1 MSIAEVEH
9 NLLRCVDTDT
19 PPSTLHIT
27 PLYPPRKIALHLEPT
42 PAPPPAHSAAMSR
55 PSTVLTKIPA
65 PTTQFPGLALTQRD
79 FRLNFCINNGSL
91 SMLPYVPVYDVDR
104 LDAQL
109 DDMTSRLLEDAV
121 EIDMNKRIVVLPK
134 VPTHALDA
142 GPGLLLLYL
151 MRPTHL
157 PLCQVCCWYL
167 ADFATRRIGA
177 VATSPGADRGAQV
190 RASHSSDG
198 MCSSRTELSFSPPIR
213 APPPPSL
220 CAAGARRLPPRPRA
234 LLQTRR
240 KRKNRPLAARFH
252 ATKREVPSPEL
263 PLPCVDGGGRSGA
276 ELGQVPVG
284 VNLGTSRRTAP
295 PVLHI
300 RRAAQAPEFL
310 NTRPPF
316 SCRPKEPQFVDVLFV
331 GKIKTEK
338 KEPRLLE
345 RVTRQRTARWQGLE
359 VMACLEHEYLALSR
373 RQCGVGG
380 RVARGERTKHALP
393 PRAVG
398 RRDLRLGRYRR
409 K

>member
-142 GPGLLLLYL
+142 GPGLLPLCL
-151 MRPTHL
+151 MRPRTCPYARCAAGTWQTL
-157 PLCQVCCWYL
+157 PP
-167 ADFATRRIGA
+167 AASA
-177 VATSPGADRGAQV
+177 PSPPAQV
-190 RASHSSDG
+190 PTAARRYA
-198 MCSSRTELSFSPPIR
+198 RPIR
-213 APPPPSL
+213 PMGCVRPALSCRFQRPSARPRPPPSAQPVPVDSL
-220 CAAGARRLPPRPRA
+220 RVLVHY
-234 LLQTRR
+234 
-240 KRKNRPLAARFH
+240 F
-252 ATKREVPSPEL
+252 KREE
-263 PLPCVDGGGRSGA
+263 
-276 ELGQVPVG
+276 
-284 VNLGTSRRTAP
+284 
-295 PVLHI
+295 
-300 RRAAQAPEFL
+300 
-310 NTRPPF
+310 
-316 SCRPKEPQFVDVLFV
+316 KE
-331 GKIKTEK
+331 KIV
-338 KEPRLLE
+338 RLLLDSTPPNVKFRHPNFRC
-345 RVTRQRTARWQGLE
+345 RVLTAE
-359 VMACLEHEYLALSR
+359 D
-373 RQCGVGG
+373 
-380 RVARGERTKHALP
+380 
-393 PRAVG
+393 AVV
-398 RRDLRLGRYRR
+398 RSWDRYRSASTSEPHDAR
-409 K
+409 HHRSSTFDEQHRHPSF